1 MAFSQQVVSPPAM
14 ASSQPGNSESPV
26 YTKLTVVST
35 TEVPRDSS
43 VQVDSDHC
51 TVLKNVQQFILT
63 SRQTKR
69 NVAAFLLNCEDDD
82 DNDNIENETGIRIY
96 LNKTQKN

>member
-1 MAFSQQVVSPPAM
+1 MNLSQETFSQPV
-14 ASSQPGNSESPV
+14 ASSNSESPV
-26 YTKLTVVST
+26 YTELTVVSST

-43 VQVDSDHC
+43 C
-51 TVLKNVQQFILT
+51 TVLKNVQTSILT